1 MKRETDFPD
10 VTKVEKER
18 KELRECIGGARGWS
32 AGHNGTGSWPC
43 KEVER
48 DVTEGTL
55 SHTIGFI
62 IWKILLV

>member
-1 MKRETDFPD
+1 MKRETDFPY

-18 KELRECIGGARGWS
+18 KELRMHEGARGWGV
-32 AGHNGTGSWPC
+32 GHNGTGSWPC
-43 KEVER
+43 KEVAR
-48 DVTEGTL
+48 DVTEGTF